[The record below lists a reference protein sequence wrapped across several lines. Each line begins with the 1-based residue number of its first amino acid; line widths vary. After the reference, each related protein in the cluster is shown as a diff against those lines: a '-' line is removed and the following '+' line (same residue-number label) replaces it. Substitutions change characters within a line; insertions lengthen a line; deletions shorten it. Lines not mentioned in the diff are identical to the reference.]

1 MPSQPVESSCGGTGE
16 TSDLGCPV
24 KRAPVTLRHPRAAL
38 AVAFVVIAGLGIAGL
53 GIEGKLRPTS
63 IAIPGTESARGQE
76 LQNEHFGDSAPF
88 AILLRGPAAALD
100 RQGPALVETLR
111 ADPRVTT
118 ISPWDRGSVD
128 RLRPEPGK
136 VLILVDFHV
145 SAEDAVKD
153 TVPYLDRTLEAE
165 IQPPVRATQT
175 GFATLSRAIQ
185 DESVHST
192 EVAELIAV
200 PILLAVLLF
209 VFRSPVAAAIPLLFG
224 ALTVTASRGVVALA
238 APHLAVD
245 GFALTVCSMMG
256 LALGVDY
263 ALLIVSRF
271 REELARGTP
280 PAEAAAITRRTA
292 GRTTAF
298 AGSTLVLAMAVTL
311 LVMPGSLFL
320 SLAGAAI
327 VVTVIS
333 VLIAD
338 LVAPPL
344 LLVLGPHVNR
354 WRLGGNGD
362 GKRLMA
368 TVGAALARPRL
379 AAALIGGVLLL
390 LAAPALGTKTGPP
403 SATQLPASSNAREDA
418 ELIDSEIGPGWD
430 APFVLLAATDY
441 GPVTGPARLAEL
453 SRTQRRIARD
463 GGVQA
468 VIGPAQLARRVAPLR
483 EGGNDLLAGR
493 GESSP
498 ARLRKLGRGLDRAA
512 GGVGQLREGLS
523 DAASGAGLLASGS
536 GRAGEGAEKIAGGL
550 ERAASGAGRA
560 SGALDRLDSGSGRLA
575 EGQHRAA
582 LGSESLRLE
591 LAELLPVVRG
601 NGLNRARTPAHP
613 PQAGGP
619 RRSRPRRRR
628 ARSRTPGRNPL
639 GRPQRSAAPG
649 HARRPSPRRPGEAG
663 RRRRRTARGRRQAR
677 QGLRAPGRGPGTARR
692 RCHRTRRRARTA
704 HRRRRHA
711 LLQAHR
717 RRRPLPAAAERPRPQ
732 RRPRLRQRRPPRPPG
747 LAGCA
752 APRRTSSTPASS
764 CSRPSPAPRPSSASA
779 PAASSTRPRRPGGA
793 DPRHPPLDLR
803 HPGLGRAQWPPQGR
817 RRARSRAASGLRTA
831 VTGGP
836 AQLVDYQQTITDRIP
851 LVIAAISLVT
861 FLMLVVVLR
870 AIPLAALAV
879 ALNLLTVA
887 VAFGVLTLLFEVPAG
902 WPLGGHTYVDAIG
915 AAGIF
920 GIVFGL
926 SIDYA
931 VFLLMRMR
939 EAREAGAANPE
950 AIGFGLERTAR
961 VITGAAAIMG
971 AVFACFA
978 LAPIATVS
986 QLGVGLTVAVILDA
1000 TVVRIVLLPALM
1012 LLAGERIWWLP
1023 RALERVLPRIELHHA

>member
-1 MPSQPVESSCGGTGE
+1 
-16 TSDLGCPV
+16 V
-24 KRAPVTLRHPRAAL
+24 KRPPFTLRHPRAAL
-38 AVAFVVIAGLGIAGL
+38 AVAFVVIAVLGIAGL
-53 GIEGKLRPTS
+53 GVQDKLRPS
-63 IAIPGTESARGQE
+63 SVAIPGTESARGLD
-76 LQNEHFGDSAPF
+76 LQDRHFGDSAPF

-100 RQGPALVETLR
+100 RQGPALIAELR
-111 ADPRVTT
+111 TDPRVTT

-136 VLILVDFHV
+136 ALILADFHV
-145 SAEDAVKD
+145 SAEDAVRD
-153 TVPYLDRTLEAE
+153 TVPYLDRTLEEE
-165 IQPPVRATQT
+165 IRAPVRATQT

-192 EVAELIAV
+192 KVAELIAV
-200 PILLAVLLF
+200 PILLLVLLF

-238 APHLAVD
+238 APHMTVD

-271 REELARGTP
+271 REELARGAP
-280 PAEAAAITRRTA
+280 PAAAAATTRRTA
-292 GRTTAF
+292 GRTAAF

-344 LLVLGPHVNR
+344 LLLLGPHVDR
-354 WRLGGNGD
+354 WRLAGDGD
-362 GKRLMA
+362 GKRLMG

-379 AAALIGGVLLL
+379 AAALIGGALLL
-390 LAAPALGTKTGPP
+390 LAAPALGTETGPP
-403 SATQLPASSNAREDA
+403 SATQLPESNDAREDA
-418 ELIDSEIGPGWD
+418 ELVGREIGPGWD
-430 APFVLLAATDY
+430 APFVLLAATEF
-441 GPVTGPARLAEL
+441 GPVTGPARLDEL
-453 SRTQRRIARD
+453 SRAQRRIARD

-483 EGGNDLLAGR
+483 EGGNELLAGR
-493 GESSP
+493 GEASP
-498 ARLRKLGRGLDRAA
+498 QRLRKLGRGLDRAA
-512 GGVGQLREGLS
+512 GGVGQLRRGLS
-523 DAASGAGLLASGS
+523 DAASGAGLLATGS
-536 GRAGEGAEKIAGGL
+536 GRAGEGAERIAGGL
-550 ERAASGAGRA
+550 ERAASGAERA
-560 SGALDRLDSGSGRLA
+560 SGALAQLEQGSGRLA
-575 EGQHRAA
+575 EGQRRAA
-582 LGSESLRLE
+582 LGAESLQFE
-591 LAELLPVVRG
+591 LTELLPAIRG
-601 NGLNRARTPAHP
+601 NGLARARKLRSSLRQAAAADPAFADDAREAERLVEVLSIARNEV
-613 PQAGGP
+613 QRLGNLAGNVQDGQQKLAEGGAELHDGADRLATASEP
-619 RRSRPRRRR
+619 LASGLERLGAGATELATGLERLTGGADTLSSKLAEGYQRSEPLQGGLARSGVRVSGSADRLDRQVSQLRRSSPHIFDSGYFVLSALAGAPPEQR
-628 ARSRTPGRNPL
+628 GR
-639 GRPQRSAAPG
+639 
-649 HARRPSPRRPGEAG
+649 AG
-663 RRRRRTARGRRQAR
+663 RVVDLAHGGQAA
-677 QGLRAPGRGPGTARR
+677 QILVI
-692 RCHRTRRRARTA
+692 
-704 HRRRRHA
+704 
-711 LLQAHR
+711 
-717 RRRPLPAAAERPRPQ
+717 PRS
-732 RRPRLRQRRPPRPPG
+732 
-747 LAGCA
+747 
-752 APRRTSSTPASS
+752 TFDTPAS
-764 CSRPSPAPRPSSASA
+764 
-779 PAASSTRPRRPGGA
+779 AALNER
-793 DPRHPPLDLR
+793 LR
-803 HPGLGRAQWPPQGR
+803 GQAEAL
-817 RRARSRAASGLRTA
+817 SEASGLRTA

-836 AQLVDYQQTITDRIP
+836 AQLIDYEQTITDRIP

-879 ALNLLTVA
+879 GLNLLTVA
-887 VAFGVLTLLFEVPAG
+887 VAFGVLTLLFEVPEG

-939 EAREAGAANPE
+939 EAREAGAANPA
-950 AIGFGLERTAR
+950 AISFGLERTAR
-961 VITGAAAIMG
+961 VITGAAAIMA

-1023 RALERVLPRIELHHA
+1023 APLARILPKVELHTT